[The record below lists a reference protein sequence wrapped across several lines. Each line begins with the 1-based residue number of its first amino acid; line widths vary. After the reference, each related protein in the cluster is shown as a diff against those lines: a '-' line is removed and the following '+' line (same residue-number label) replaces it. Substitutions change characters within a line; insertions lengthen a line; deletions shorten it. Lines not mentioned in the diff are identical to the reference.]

1 MPDDRIAAILAGLLP
16 PPVATDAMPFPIL
29 LGQQY
34 AADKLYN
41 PLTGFSPLIPDPN
54 QLVGSVAGP
63 VSAAGRLPRIKGE
76 ANPST
81 RAQKPTER
89 EVEKAFEV
97 IRKETAGMT
106 REQRR
111 EQMREAGGQEFNRV
125 QDMSDAEWAAELEQI
140 RSILKR

>member
-1 MPDDRIAAILAGLLP
+1 MDDRIAALLAGLAQQQGA
-16 PPVATDAMPFPIL
+16 PVMSDAMPFPTL
-29 LGQQY
+29 PGQQY
-34 AADKLYN
+34 AADKPLFN

-54 QLVGSVAGP
+54 ALVGSMAGP
-63 VSAAGRLPRIKGE
+63 VSAAGRMPKIKSE
-76 ANPST
+76 AK
-81 RAQKPTER
+81 KPTER